1 MFYKMLLLLVLL
13 FTSTHA
19 CNFEK
24 GQFYYVTTI
33 DKDSEYTSCG
43 DAGLSYLSKSTCTNV
58 MTDNGRFS
66 ADRFSINQDR
76 GWWGSQSIYGYQAS
90 GFDFSTS
97 ISGSETYDLKWSRD
111 VVATHRTRFKYT
123 STYPGWYR
131 DGGGLDHAPLEVC
144 NMYNYSSGEYG
155 GYCTPTPES
164 SKDAWFSTR
173 WRRPYGCSY
182 RSDSGGYSE
191 SILTE
196 GEFRLPPATTLWR
209 SSGGNQCGRYPVD
222 EIFPDDYGIFTDENY
237 RTFSAGGIQDNSNEG
252 RVDRTTEIID
262 NDVCICNR
270 PGESE
275 PKCVSDCPLE
285 SHPHPEMYYDRRFPP
300 TKTTD
305 DDGNEIYH
313 PYSAFDDCKQSF
325 CISGGYFHKGRSVEV
340 KDVYGNHYRWDHE
353 PPECIRYGCIDETA
367 YNYNGWA
374 NTNDGSCI
382 PEKIGCMMSV
392 YDNYDPEANI
402 HDVSLCGNMI
412 CSLVGEWALDN
423 QCCV

>member
-33 DKDSEYTSCG
+33 DKDSEYTHCSN
-43 DAGLSYLSKSTCTNV
+43 AGLSTLSKSTCTNV

-66 ADRFSINQDR
+66 ADRYTINQNGPG
-76 GWWGSQSIYGYQAS
+76 GWWDSQNIYGYETS
-90 GFDFSTS
+90 GWRFSS
-97 ISGSETYDLKWSRD
+97 KVQGQETYVTGYGYRE
-111 VVATHRTRFKYT
+111 AAEHMTRFGFGG
-123 STYPGWYR
+123 TYPGT
-131 DGGGLDHAPLEVC
+131 LSNTPTEVC
-144 NMYNYSSGEYG
+144 WQYNYTSGEFG
-155 GYCTPTPES
+155 GTCQMQNEHA
-164 SKDAWFSTR
+164 KDRWFNTR

-182 RSDSGGYSE
+182 RSDAGGYDGV
-191 SILTE
+191 IAE
-196 GEFRLPPATTLWR
+196 GDFRGPPATTIWR
-209 SSGGNQCGRYPVD
+209 ENGGHCGRNKID
-222 EIFPDDYGIFTDENY
+222 FIFPDDYGIFTDERYVVYTGNVADY
-237 RTFSAGGIQDNSNEG
+237 YDG

-275 PKCVSDCPLE
+275 PKCVSDCPLQT
-285 SHPHPEMYYDRRFPP
+285 HPNPEMYYGRRFPP
-300 TKTTD
+300 SKTTD

-313 PYSAFDDCKQSF
+313 PYSSFDDCHLSY
-325 CISGGYFHKGRSVEV
+325 CISGGYFHNGRSVEV
-340 KDVYGNHYRWDHE
+340 KDVYGNHVRWDHE

-367 YNYNGWA
+367 FNYNGWA
-374 NTNDGSCI
+374 NTDDGSCI

-392 YDNYDPEANI
+392 YDNYDPEANT

-412 CSLVGEWALDN
+412 CSLVGEWALAN